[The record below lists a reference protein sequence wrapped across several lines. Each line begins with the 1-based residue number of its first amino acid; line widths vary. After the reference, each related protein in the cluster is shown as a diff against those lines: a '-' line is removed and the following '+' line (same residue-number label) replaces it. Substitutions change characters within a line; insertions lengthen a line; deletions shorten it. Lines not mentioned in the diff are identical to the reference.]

1 MPGIKQSLFTFG
13 GLLAWVSAAF
23 MWRWT
28 VRPCWGSQGGMA
40 GKEQTPKSGKDGNA
54 REDRLKAALK
64 ANLARRKAQAKARDN
79 DKEEQNG

>member
-1 MPGIKQSLFTFG
+1 
-13 GLLAWVSAAF
+13 
-23 MWRWT
+23 
-28 VRPCWGSQGGMA
+28 MA
-40 GKEQTPKSGKDGNA
+40 GKERTPKSGKDGNA